1 MQETST
7 AKTSPLISYS
17 KIKLWYYGST
27 VLLTLLMAFSAFV
40 YFFKHAFIKEAFI
53 AMGYPTYI
61 IYPLGVLKILGLIAI
76 WSRKNKL
83 LANLA
88 YAGFFYDCILAFFA
102 HIMGNSVSTQWWPA
116 VAALI
121 TVILSYFSSQRLFVR

>member
-1 MQETST
+1 MQDTST
-7 AKTSPLISYS
+7 TKTSPLLPDS
-17 KIKLWYYGST
+17 KIKLSYYGST
-27 VLLTLLMAFSAFV
+27 FLLTLLMAFSVFV

-61 IYPLGVLKILGLIAI
+61 IYPLAIVKILGLIAI

-102 HIMGNSVSTQWWPA
+102 HTMGSSVSTQWWPS

-121 TVILSYFSSQRLFVR
+121 TVMLSYYSSKRLFD

>member
-1 MQETST
+1 MQDTSAT
-7 AKTSPLISYS
+7 KTSPLISGS

-27 VLLTLLMAFSAFV
+27 VLLTLLMSFSACM
-40 YFFKHAFIKEAFI
+40 YFFKYNFIKEAFI
-53 AMGYPTYI
+53 AMGYPAYI
-61 IYPLGVLKILGLIAI
+61 IYPLAIAKIFGLIAI

-83 LANLA
+83 ITNLA

-116 VAALI
+116 VIALI
-121 TVILSYFSSQRLFVR
+121 TVIVSYFSTKRLFY